1 MANIEELAALLFGG
15 SKEEESTASAA
26 AFIYGTAVTD
36 SADGYV
42 TVAIGDDIYAA
53 DDEDEAGYELLT
65 LTEDADSVDAID
77 DDELYDEEEGEETVS
92 WDGGDDDDAGEESD
106 E

>member
-1 MANIEELAALLFGG
+1 MTNIEELAALLFGG
-15 SKEEESTASAA
+15 GKEEEGSSSGA

-53 DDEDEAGYELLT
+53 DDEDEASYELLI

-77 DDELYDEEEGEETVS
+77 DDELDGDETVS
-92 WDGGDDDDAGEESD
+92 WDGDDDAGEEGG

>member
-15 SKEEESTASAA
+15 GKEEEGSSSGA

-36 SADGYV
+36 SVDSYV
-42 TVAIGDDIYAA
+42 TAAIGDDIYAA

-77 DDELYDEEEGEETVS
+77 EDELYD
-92 WDGGDDDDAGEESD
+92 D
-106 E
+106 EP

>member
-15 SKEEESTASAA
+15 GKEEEGPYSGA

-77 DDELYDEEEGEETVS
+77 EDELYD
-92 WDGGDDDDAGEESD
+92 D
-106 E
+106 EP

>member
-15 SKEEESTASAA
+15 SKEEQSTASAA

-77 DDELYDEEEGEETVS
+77 DDELQEDEEETVS
-92 WDGGDDDDAGEESD
+92 WDGDDDDDAGEESD